1 MNSQADVERAQDLER
16 RLCAYEELEGRTDWP
31 GAMGVGDYLALAV
44 FALVVVVAFYLWGG
58 HA

>member
-44 FALVVVVAFYLWGG
+44 FALVVMVGFYL
-58 HA
+58 